1 MRMEAGGASVS
12 QQRRRVLQ
20 AALYGT
26 AAVLAGCD
34 RTAAPPP
41 LPPLRIAIDLWAGYY
56 PLLLARELG
65 YLKAAGVE
73 VEIALPE
80 NTRRLLSDFSS
91 GRYDGVCVSLGDVV
105 TLTRTSPDIRMV
117 LASDESAGGDVLL
130 ARHGSPDAAWLRGK
144 RVGTSLGG
152 FGELLVLRFLARHGL
167 TFDDVKLVNADAS
180 SVLELLERNEID
192 VGHSWEP
199 YVSMARNKGFKAV
212 FSTADTPGLI
222 IDGLIFHNAV
232 LQQRADAVRAVV
244 AAWFRAQD
252 WWNSHPAEGDQRLL
266 VLLKGRTDDVS
277 RNGIR
282 LLGLAENRA
291 KFRHGDTDSSILHV
305 ADQYIDHFV
314 ARGYL
319 LRRPEPGALID
330 PRMLP

>member
-1 MRMEAGGASVS
+1 MYGAAT
-12 QQRRRVLQ
+12 VL
-20 AALYGT
+20 
-26 AAVLAGCD
+26 VGCD
-34 RTAAPPP
+34 RAPVVPP
-41 LPPLRIAIDLWAGYY
+41 LPPLRVAIDLWAGYY

-73 VEIALPE
+73 VDIALPE

-130 ARHGSPDAAWLRGK
+130 ARHAIADGASLRGK
-144 RVGTSLGG
+144 RIGTSLGG

-167 TFDDVKLVNADAS
+167 SFDDVKLVNADAS
-180 SVLELLERNEID
+180 SVPELLKRDELD

-199 YVSMARNKGFKAV
+199 YVSMARASGFKAV
-212 FSTADTPGLI
+212 FSSADTPGLI
-222 IDGLIFHNAV
+222 VDGLIFHRAV
-232 LQQRADAVRAVV
+232 LEQRPDAVRAVV
-244 AAWFRAQD
+244 AAWFRALE

-282 LLGLAENRA
+282 LLGVAENRT
-291 KFRHGDTDSSILHV
+291 KFRKGDTDSSILHV
-305 ADQYIDHFV
+305 ADQYIQHFV
-314 ARGYL
+314 TRGYL

-330 PRMLP
+330 LRMLP

>member
-1 MRMEAGGASVS
+1 MEGGASIS
-12 QQRRRVLQ
+12 LPRRRVLQ
-20 AALYGT
+20 AALC
-26 AAVLAGCD
+26 AAATVLAGCE
-34 RTAAPPP
+34 RSPATPAGQ
-41 LPPLRIAIDLWAGYY
+41 PPLRIAIDLWAGYY

-73 VEIALPE
+73 VEITLPE

-105 TLTRTSPDIRMV
+105 TLTRTSPDVRMV
-117 LASDESAGGDVLL
+117 LASDESVGGDVLL
-130 ARHGSPDAAWLRGK
+130 ARHASPDAAWLRGK

-152 FGELLVLRFLARHGL
+152 FGELLVLRFLARYGL

-180 SVLELLERNEID
+180 SVPELLERNEID
-192 VGHSWEP
+192 LGHCWEP
-199 YVSMARNKGFKAV
+199 YVSMARKKGFEAV
-212 FSTADTPGLI
+212 FSTSDTPGLI
-222 IDGLIFHNAV
+222 IDGLIFHNTV
-232 LQQRADAVRAVV
+232 LQQRPDAVRAVV
-244 AAWFRAQD
+244 AAWFRAQE

-277 RNGIR
+277 RNGMR

-319 LRRPEPGALID
+319 LRRPDPGSLID
-330 PRMLP
+330 ARMLP